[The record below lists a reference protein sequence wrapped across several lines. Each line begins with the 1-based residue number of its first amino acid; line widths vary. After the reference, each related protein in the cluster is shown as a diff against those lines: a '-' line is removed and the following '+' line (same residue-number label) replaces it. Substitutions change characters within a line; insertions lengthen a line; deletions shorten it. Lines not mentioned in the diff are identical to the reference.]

1 MEDIIEA
8 LIEGSEVVPIP
19 LTLPDDELLVEI
31 EEQILIS
38 LPSEYKEFLLEVSNV
53 IYGSIEPA
61 TVTDSQS
68 HTYLPELAAFAW
80 DIGLSREL
88 IPICQVGDDYYCIE
102 QDGTVVFWFQQ
113 NINEESWDSIWQW
126 AKEVWLDS

>member
-1 MEDIIEA
+1 MEDVIEA
-8 LIEGSEVVPIP
+8 LIEGSEAVPIP

-80 DIGLSREL
+80 NIGLSREL
-88 IPICQVGDDYYCIE
+88 IPICQVGEDYYCIE

-113 NINEESWDSIWQW
+113 SINEESWDSIWQW

>member
-8 LIEGSEVVPIP
+8 LIEGSEAVPIP

-88 IPICQVGDDYYCIE
+88 IPICQVGNDYYCIE

-113 NINEESWDSIWQW
+113 NIDEESWDSIWQW